1 MMMKRALPICCSYS
15 CIIGYTDSISAS
27 IVHLQAK
34 KPILK
39 KTLGKYTPSF
49 SSKQANKISCTFH
62 NSVPF
67 IVRGPG
73 IRQGHVSH
81 VVSSHT
87 DLASTFLALANQ
99 DELIPEWLDG
109 GVIPLTPALEN
120 HPKQAPKE
128 SFAVEFWGNLYLS

>member
-1 MMMKRALPICCSYS
+1 M
-15 CIIGYTDSISAS
+15 
-27 IVHLQAK
+27 HLQVK
-34 KPILK
+34 EPILK
-39 KTLGKYTPSF
+39 KTLGEYTSSF
-49 SSKQANKISCTFH
+49 SSKQANKISFTFH
-62 NSVPF
+62 DSVPF

-120 HPKQAPKE
+120 HPRQASKE
-128 SFAVEFWGNLYLS
+128 SFAVEFWANMYLS